1 MGLSAKQFRVKLHQ
15 VLCVYETHSPQLLYK
30 KQVANNKVLCS
41 FYSGRMFNVV
51 QVVQPTLWGIVV
63 KIENKL
69 YRNREWASQPTVN
82 CCFK

>member
-30 KQVANNKVLCS
+30 KQVANIKVLCS

-51 QVVQPTLWGIVV
+51 QVVQPTL
-63 KIENKL
+63 
-69 YRNREWASQPTVN
+69 
-82 CCFK
+82 